1 MCMDLQWAAV
11 FPPSYNWTCSL
22 KPSVVFVLVVP
33 WTLGDIWFDQCSKL
47 GKKKV
52 QTQPCVSE
60 GGGGGGVFFLFFSPF
75 FDIFFLQTAP
85 LQVFSSS
92 FLTSACIIAAIVFV
106 LSDHS
111 NVSLVNT
118 FFLFSI
124 FLYFLHFVSLVC
136 CIFPCPCPSKKKKR
150 KKKNCPLLLWLVGIC
165 VLTAFYLEP
174 VQMRILFFLF

>member
-1 MCMDLQWAAV
+1 M
-11 FPPSYNWTCSL
+11 S
-22 KPSVVFVLVVP
+22 
-33 WTLGDIWFDQCSKL
+33 
-47 GKKKV
+47 
-52 QTQPCVSE
+52 
-60 GGGGGGVFFLFFSPF
+60 FFLFFFPL
-75 FDIFFLQTAP
+75 IFFLQTAP

-136 CIFPCPCPSKKKKR
+136 CIFPCPCPSKKKKEKR
-150 KKKNCPLLLWLVGIC
+150 KTVLYCCDWLEFVC
-165 VLTAFYLEP
+165 
-174 VQMRILFFLF
+174 